1 MRVVCFLIDTV
12 FFVLVAAALMR
23 AWLNAAHISMA
34 VQPGPFLMALTNWI
48 VMPLRKLL
56 PTRWQR
62 SRWDWASLVAA
73 GLLAFTQAL
82 LLWVLG
88 AGVVGWMGVD
98 AWLPLWVAVRLLVGT
113 ALQGLFVLLLWWTSW
128 WALLLY
134 AVLSWVQPHSP
145 VYAWLYRLVAPLLA
159 PIRRHVPLVG
169 GVDLSPLVLV
179 LAVQVALMLVG

>member
-1 MRVVCFLIDTV
+1 MRGILLMIDQMASLV
-12 FFVLVAAALMR
+12 LDVIAGLVAGTCLLRLAMQAQRIPFNQPLGR
-23 AWLNAAHISMA
+23 FVFA
-34 VQPGPFLMALTNWI
+34 VTDWI

-113 ALQGLFVLLLWWTSW
+113 ALQGLFVLLL
-128 WALLLY
+128 LY

-145 VYAWLYRLVAPLLA
+145 VYAWLSRLVAPLLA

>member
-1 MRVVCFLIDTV
+1 MRVVFFLIDTV

-113 ALQGLFVLLLWWTSW
+113 ALQGLFVLLL
-128 WALLLY
+128 LY

-145 VYAWLYRLVAPLLA
+145 VYAWLSRLVAPLLA

>member
-1 MRVVCFLIDTV
+1 MRVVFFLIDTV

-73 GLLAFTQAL
+73 ALLAFTQAL

-113 ALQGLFVLLLWWTSW
+113 ALQGLFVLLL
-128 WALLLY
+128 LY

-145 VYAWLYRLVAPLLA
+145 VYAWLSRLVAPLLA

>member
-1 MRVVCFLIDTV
+1 MRVMFFLIDTV

-113 ALQGLFVLLLWWTSW
+113 ALQGLFVLLL
-128 WALLLY
+128 LY

-145 VYAWLYRLVAPLLA
+145 VYAWLSRLVAPLLA